1 MVLLAWF
8 LAYWFRF
15 DLDVI
20 PAPFLNQS
28 VAMVPLVIIIQV
40 TVFGIFGLHRGAW
53 RFTSLRDISVI
64 AKAVFVGTATVAIAI
79 FLLTRLEA
87 IPRSVFLL
95 HGVLLVGLLASTRIL
110 YRAYRTREIHRS
122 PGKRIL
128 IVGAGTAGGM
138 LIRDML
144 LVRPR
149 VYEPVGFLDD
159 DLEKKGSEIQ
169 GVRVLDV
176 SSKMPVLVDEL
187 RVEQV
192 LLAIPSATSEQMRR
206 IVEFCDQSDVAYIT
220 LPRVEDILDGTARL
234 EDLRKIKL
242 DDLLGRES
250 VSLDDETLIQG
261 IAGKRILVTGGGGSI
276 GSELCRQLA
285 HLNPKEMVL
294 LGRHEFSLYAVQ
306 QEIKKGFPDI
316 ELQPRLGDVCDEPA
330 VRDVFSR
337 YSPDLVFHAAAYK
350 HVPMLQEQ
358 ARETIR
364 NNVIGTEI
372 LSRIAGESGCKT
384 FVLVSTDKAVNPSSM
399 MGASKRLAEMLVQAR
414 NVGSQTS
421 FITVRLGN
429 VLGSTG
435 SVVPLFEKQILE
447 GGPVTVTHPEVTRF
461 LMTRAEACQL
471 VLQACVIGRGGE
483 RDRVRVRVLSV
494 MRSLL

>member
-1 MVLLAWF
+1 MKRQGLNIAMNQIRYLLSRWPVVLHDCAMVLLAWF

-28 VAMVPLVIIIQV
+28 VAMVPLVIIIQLV
-40 TVFGIFGLHRGAW
+40 MFVGFGVHRGAW
-53 RFTSLRDISVI
+53 RFTSLYDLSLI

-110 YRAYRTREIHRS
+110 YRAYRTREMLRS
-122 PGKRIL
+122 PGKRVL

-138 LIRDML
+138 LVRDML

-159 DLEKKGSEIQ
+159 DPEKQGREIQ

-176 SSKMPVLVDEL
+176 SSRMPALVDGL
-187 RVEQV
+187 RIEQV
-192 LLAIPSATSEQMRR
+192 LLAIPSATSEQMRC

-261 IAGKRILVTGGGGSI
+261 IAG
-276 GSELCRQLA
+276 
-285 HLNPKEMVL
+285 
-294 LGRHEFSLYAVQ
+294 
-306 QEIKKGFPDI
+306 
-316 ELQPRLGDVCDEPA
+316 
-330 VRDVFSR
+330 
-337 YSPDLVFHAAAYK
+337 
-350 HVPMLQEQ
+350 
-358 ARETIR
+358 
-364 NNVIGTEI
+364 
-372 LSRIAGESGCKT
+372 
-384 FVLVSTDKAVNPSSM
+384 
-399 MGASKRLAEMLVQAR
+399 
-414 NVGSQTS
+414 
-421 FITVRLGN
+421 
-429 VLGSTG
+429 
-435 SVVPLFEKQILE
+435 
-447 GGPVTVTHPEVTRF
+447 
-461 LMTRAEACQL
+461 
-471 VLQACVIGRGGE
+471 
-483 RDRVRVRVLSV
+483 
-494 MRSLL
+494 